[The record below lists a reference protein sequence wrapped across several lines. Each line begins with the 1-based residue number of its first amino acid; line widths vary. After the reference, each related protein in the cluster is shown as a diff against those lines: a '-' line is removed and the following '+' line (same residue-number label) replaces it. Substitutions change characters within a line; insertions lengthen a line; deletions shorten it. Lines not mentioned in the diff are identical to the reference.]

1 MKDAQVVGPR
11 KISYL
16 AQVGTL
22 HNLRCEFVRRREV
35 SRRRF
40 IWCYPGRRETRLHI
54 LLVVAGAACW
64 RCASLELIT

>member
-1 MKDAQVVGPR
+1 MKDAQVVGSR
-11 KISYL
+11 MVSFL
-16 AQVGTL
+16 ARVGA
-22 HNLRCEFVRRREV
+22 HNSLRCEFVRRREV

-40 IWCYPGRRETRLHI
+40 IWCYPGRSETRLHI

>member
-16 AQVGTL
+16 AQVGAR
-22 HNLRCEFVRRREV
+22 NSLRCELVRRREV

-40 IWCYPGRRETRLHI
+40 IWCYPGRSETRLHI
-54 LLVVAGAACW
+54 LLVVVGAACR
-64 RCASLELIT
+64 RCANLGTIT

>member
-1 MKDAQVVGPR
+1 MKDAQVVGSR
-11 KISYL
+11 MISIL
-16 AQVGTL
+16 TQVGAR
-22 HNLRCEFVRRREV
+22 NGLRREFVRRRDT

-40 IWCYPGRRETRLHI
+40 VWCYPGRSETRLHI